1 MTITQAEEEIVA
13 HLEQREAARRKA
25 LVERDFTNLASL
37 FADDLVY
44 VHSIG
49 NVQDK
54 ATYLAYV
61 QGPMSF
67 ASIERGPLRVRVYG
81 EVAVMTGEMINTLAV
96 PDLPA
101 PVVVKALVT
110 QVWRKGAA
118 GWQMV
123 NFQATRLPGPDPT
136 R

>member
-1 MTITQAEEEIVA
+1 MTITQTEEEIVA

>member
-1 MTITQAEEEIVA
+1 MTNTDTENELARQLAQ
-13 HLEQREAARRKA
+13 LEATRRKA
-25 LVERDFTNLASL
+25 LVERDFTTLATL

-44 VHSIG
+44 VHSVG

-54 ATYLAYV
+54 PTYLAYV

-67 ASIERGPLRVRVYG
+67 ASIERGPLRVRAYG
-81 EVAVMTGEMINTLAV
+81 EVAVMTGEMINTLAG

-110 QVWRKGAA
+110 QVWRNGAA

-123 NFQATRLPGPDPT
+123 HFQATRLPAPDST
-136 R
+136 H

>member
-1 MTITQAEEEIVA
+1 MSTMQAEEEIAA
-13 HLEQREAARRKA
+13 HLEQREAARRQA
-25 LVERDFTNLASL
+25 LVERDFTTLESL

-44 VHSIG
+44 IHSIG

-54 ATYLAYV
+54 ASYLAYV
-61 QGPMSF
+61 RGPMSF

-81 EVAVMTGEMINTLAV
+81 ELAVMTGEMINTLAV

-101 PVVVKALVT
+101 PVLVKALVT
-110 QVWRKGAA
+110 QVWCRGAA

-123 NFQATRLPGPDPT
+123 NFQATRIPAPDAGH
-136 R
+136 